1 VEDDTDRTISKAF
14 TKNMKPLIE
23 RWERHIIAA
32 GTHFEPGLSKAEL
45 DRFAQRASNP
55 ADVREFIEKWS
66 VDDVDVEEAL
76 PEKEEEEDDDD
87 DDVEVVVSGDEEEE
101 DEEEDDEEMEDFIVD
116 E

>member
-1 VEDDTDRTISKAF
+1 
-14 TKNMKPLIE
+14 MKPLIE

-32 GTHFEPGLSKAEL
+32 GTHFEPGVSKEEL
-45 DRFAQRASNP
+45 ERFAQRASNP

-66 VDDVDVEEAL
+66 ADDADVEEAL
-76 PEKEEEEDDDD
+76 PEKEEEEEEED
-87 DDVEVVVSGDEEEE
+87 DDVEVVVSGDEE